1 MEKHTAEGLKVCNSG
16 CKMAVNSMNRVEE
29 YVLDKKLKKLLTEAK
44 KKHEEMEDE
53 SGRLLAACGQREEKP
68 DVLASAASWLT
79 TEMKLMLKDDNT
91 QIAKILMD
99 GCSMGVQS
107 ITEKMNKYPEASRES
122 ISLAKKIVK
131 CEEHFAEELK
141 KFL

>member
-1 MEKHTAEGLKVCNSG
+1 MEKHTVEVLKVCNSG

-29 YVLDKKLKKLLTEAK
+29 YVLDENLRKLLVETK
-44 KKHEEMEDE
+44 RKHEAMEDE
-53 SGRLLAACGQREEKP
+53 SGKLLAACGHPGEKP
-68 DVLASAASWLT
+68 EILASAASWLT

-99 GCSMGVQS
+99 GCNMGVQS

-131 CEEHFAEELK
+131 CEEQFAEELK

>member
-1 MEKHTAEGLKVCNSG
+1 MKKHTVEVLKVCNSG

-29 YVLDKKLKKLLTEAK
+29 YVLDENLRRLLVEAK
-44 KKHEEMEDE
+44 RKHETMEDE
-53 SGRLLAACGQREEKP
+53 SGKILTACGHQEEKP

-79 TEMKLMLKDDNT
+79 TEMKLMLNDDNT

-99 GCSMGVQS
+99 GCNMGIQS

-131 CEEHFAEELK
+131 CEEQFAEELK